1 MMKNLPT
8 IIIVLLVIGGGIW
21 WYQTTSNQVVQITP
35 GPTSG
40 PTLELVARI
49 KKINIDTSI
58 FSDQQFISLVSQPP
72 IDVSALT
79 KGRVNPYVSLTK
91 KLAAPAPKR

>member
-21 WYQTTSNQVVQITP
+21 WYQTNSTEVVQITP
-35 GPTSG
+35 GPVSG

-49 KKINIDTSI
+49 RNIKMDTSI
-58 FSDQQFISLVSQPP
+58 FTDQQFLALVSQPVL
-72 IDVSALT
+72 DVSGLVT
-79 KGRVNPYVSLTK
+79 GRPNPFISLTK
-91 KLAAPAPKR
+91 PDTTVRR